1 MVFVCSEP
9 DLFTAQAFER
19 GTVWVAELSNGQTIY
34 QDDERDGVE
43 PESAWE
49 RLGIYCKEN
58 SFYVVDMYVQ
68 NGTNVVQVGKDYDGY
83 YFCKGAGGFLHGD
96 GRTYHTYIVGT
107 LENGLM
113 QVAHYNVPE
122 MTVGFT
128 ETRDPDSAGVCLIT
142 KPGVLSDEKKK

>member
-1 MVFVCSEP
+1 M
-9 DLFTAQAFER
+9 
-19 GTVWVAELSNGQTIY
+19 
-34 QDDERDGVE
+34 
-43 PESAWE
+43 
-49 RLGIYCKEN
+49 
-58 SFYVVDMYVQ
+58 
-68 NGTNVVQVGKDYDGY
+68 
-83 YFCKGAGGFLHGD
+83 
-96 GRTYHTYIVGT
+96 GT